1 MNTQDVTAT
10 VATLS
15 IVGDLGLH
23 FYNFGLPNLGDAQV
37 YRNAPMTYFAGT
49 VAGVAST
56 AVVSGIASEELKG
69 TVDTIPDAYKR
80 TLARG
85 TVASA
90 FLPVKVFVAS
100 GVVLAHSLLTGQPWT
115 VPGEYFSKQLAP
127 SLVLNSL
134 IAFTV
139 PYFSGD

>member
-23 FYNFGLPNLGDAQV
+23 MYNFGLPNLLDAQV
-37 YRNAPMTYFAGT
+37 YRNAPMTNFLGT
-49 VAGVAST
+49 VSGIAST
-56 AVVSGIASEELKG
+56 ATVSGVASEELKG
-69 TVDTIPDAYKR
+69 TVDVIPDTYKR

-90 FLPVKVFVAS
+90 FIPVKVFVSA
-100 GVVLAHSLLTGQPWT
+100 GVVLAHSLLTGQPWG
-115 VPGEYFSKQLAP
+115 VPGEYLQKQLAP
-127 SLVLNSL
+127 SIVLNSL
-134 IAFTV
+134 IAFAV
-139 PYFSGD
+139 PYFTGN